1 MSVRVLEG
9 DCRAVLAGLPDASVQ
24 CVVTSPPYWGL
35 RDYGMAGQI
44 GLERTPEEYV
54 ANMVAI
60 FREVRRVLRDDGTL
74 WLNLGDSY
82 AREPAK
88 GGSGTP
94 NGRNIAAMGYTG
106 AKPIPSGLKAKDL
119 VGVPWM
125 TAFALRADG
134 WYLRSEVIWAKPN
147 PMPESVTDRPT
158 KSHEQLFLLSK
169 SAQYHY
175 DAEAIAEPAAREY
188 EIGCGTGSGWADTQQ
203 AKAQRGAANNGN
215 SGLRAMAPATTR
227 NARSVWSI
235 ATQPFSGAHFATM
248 PPELAKRA
256 ILAGTSPRACESCG
270 APWARVVER
279 TNEID
284 TSAKGSRFDSG
295 KTGVNG
301 NGRVQPG
308 ERYVKR
314 AGDLAPTCPCPN
326 NTGTARCTVLDPFGG
341 AGTTGLVADRLG
353 RDAILIE
360 LNPTYAQMARDRITN
375 DNPLFTDVA

>member
-134 WYLRSEVIWAKPN
+134 WYLRSEVIWAKKN
-147 PMPESVTDRPT
+147 CMPESVTDRPT
-158 KSHEQLFLLSK
+158 KAHEQIFLLSK
-169 SAQYHY
+169 SPTYFY
-175 DAEAIAEPAAREY
+175 DHTAIMEPVAE
-188 EIGCGTGSGWADTQQ
+188 DTETDRPNDG
-203 AKAQRGAANNGN
+203 KRIDRGFPGALHNGN
-215 SGLRAMAPATTR
+215 GRLGSANMR
-227 NARSVWSI
+227 NKRSVWHV
-235 ATQPFSGAHFATM
+235 ATQPFSDAHFATF
-248 PPELAKRA
+248 PPKLIEPC